1 VSGPAAGSA
10 GEFPLSPARW
20 WVLALAALAIFSSYY
35 ESDVIGAIADLL
47 VRQRGFTQSQIGELN
62 AVISLPN
69 IPLAILNGVLID
81 RFGAARVT
89 LWAAG
94 IGLVGAV
101 MTAIGEPYQ
110 LMWAGR
116 FVFGISEGAI
126 FISLVAGLAT
136 WFPRSGIALAT
147 ALFLSLA
154 RVGSFSLD
162 MSPTFAKPLYDAG
175 WQPPLWLGAGIC
187 AVGFA
192 AAIAFRALDSHR
204 PSPAA
209 AAGATR
215 QPFTWSDVWRFDL
228 SYWAILGLH
237 VLYAA
242 VFFPFR
248 QTYAIEY
255 LQHAKGMSLT
265 DAGQAN
271 AGVFLAAV
279 IATPLFGLL
288 ADRIG
293 HRALLL
299 CGGTILLPV
308 TFVILGATSLT
319 PWVATG
325 LMGISWALVP
335 AIIWPATTLIV
346 ESRRLGTALGV
357 ITMVQALG
365 LWGSN
370 RIAGWIADRAGASP
384 VHPEGYSTMIWYFGL
399 LSLTAL
405 ASALLLWW
413 RERGPDGHGL
423 ERAGTA
429 AGRKHAPA

>member
-1 VSGPAAGSA
+1 
-10 GEFPLSPARW
+10 
-20 WVLALAALAIFSSYY
+20 
-35 ESDVIGAIADLL
+35 
-47 VRQRGFTQSQIGELN
+47 
-62 AVISLPN
+62 
-69 IPLAILNGVLID
+69 
-81 RFGAARVT
+81 
-89 LWAAG
+89 
-94 IGLVGAV
+94 
-101 MTAIGEPYQ
+101 MT
-110 LMWAGR
+110 
-116 FVFGISEGAI
+116 
-126 FISLVAGLAT
+126 
-136 WFPRSGIALAT
+136 
-147 ALFLSLA
+147 
-154 RVGSFSLD
+154 
-162 MSPTFAKPLYDAG
+162 
-175 WQPPLWLGAGIC
+175 
-187 AVGFA
+187 
-192 AAIAFRALDSHR
+192 
-204 PSPAA
+204 
-209 AAGATR
+209 
-215 QPFTWSDVWRFDL
+215 
-228 SYWAILGLH
+228 
-237 VLYAA
+237 
-242 VFFPFR
+242 
-248 QTYAIEY
+248 
-255 LQHAKGMSLT
+255 LT

-319 PWVATG
+319 PWIATG

-405 ASALLLWW
+405 TAALLLWW
-413 RERGPDGHGL
+413 RERGPAGHGL

-429 AGRKHAPA
+429 AGRRHAQA